1 MTEMTPLR
9 DKLRVSL
16 LPTPQVSSLIVAPE
30 QDTMVRWATIQ
41 AIGPDANQRFDEADH
56 LQVGQEVLV
65 NLLSA
70 QQFGDE
76 YIVPVGAL
84 LAIRTPD

>member
-1 MTEMTPLR
+1 MAPLR

-16 LPTPQVSSLIVAPE
+16 LPTPQASKLIIAPD
-30 QDTMVRWATIQ
+30 QDTMVRWATVQ
-41 AIGPDANQRFDEADH
+41 AVGPDTNERFAPEDAVK
-56 LQVGQEVLV
+56 VGQEVLV

-70 QQFGDE
+70 QQFGDD

-84 LAIRTPD
+84 LATRS